1 MTMRV
6 VKIARDERPAW
17 AGPIAALE
25 AGARYPLGADHF
37 RLDHGADYFAFFDRL
52 GDVAYYAAVEDGE
65 VLAVGA
71 GVLRQVPG
79 AGGSRLA
86 WYICDL
92 KVRPDRR
99 GQHIPLRM
107 FAAAFPPEFARCPR
121 GYGISMDPPGRPN
134 RVVGIFQ
141 RFPVMPIRHAATIEL
156 WSLDADAMDTALPVV
171 REHRGEVGFLSLG
184 GVKDIVLAS
193 TGAPLALRH
202 VQFGPLAAPAAPAPT
217 DGAVHMLATP
227 ERDALGDALRDLGH
241 APSAT
246 ATVITLGM
254 DDTDWRWVLTSD
266 I

>member
-1 MTMRV
+1 MRV
-6 VKIARDERPAW
+6 LRIPRDERPAW

-25 AGARYPLGADHF
+25 AGARYPLGHDTF

-71 GVLRQVPG
+71 GVLRQTPLG
-79 AGGSRLA
+79 PA

-99 GQHIPLRM
+99 GEHLPLRM

-121 GYGISMDPPGRPN
+121 GYGISMNPPDRPN
-134 RVVGIFQ
+134 RVLAIFQ
-141 RFPVMPIRHAATIEL
+141 RFPVMPIRHATTLEL
-156 WSLDADAMDTALPVV
+156 WSLDAAAMRAALPHV
-171 REHRGEVGFLSLG
+171 RTHRGNAGFRSLA
-184 GVKDIVLAS
+184 GVKDIVLTS
-193 TGAPLALRH
+193 TGAPMALLH
-202 VQFGPLAAPAAPAPT
+202 TQFGPYAAPTRAEPAE
-217 DGAVHMLATP
+217 GAVHMLATP
-227 ERDALGDALRDLGH
+227 AADGLGAALRTLGH
-241 APSAT
+241 TPSAT

-254 DDTDWRWVLTSD
+254 EARDWSWILTSD